1 MLFLWRIYQV
11 QQASETSVHNQ
22 IGDSDDNAVCD
33 IKNVVSDKIS
43 HLCRQRSPL
52 APRAPF
58 IPILFLVFLAF
69 LWRHALIAYVQLAFP
84 FCSFRKSHNWW
95 WIDFIFVWQR
105 PLLIPILMKHL
116 PNLLCFWLGFHLP
129 QIQIEFV
136 ANMIADHIID
146 AQHTFLLKVL
156 ACNPVYASD
165 FHSGHEQKR
174 IWMGKSSTAHLST
187 FLLYNYN
194 DGLQQAC
201 LTLVWLK
208 RCSLTKKSL

>member
-1 MLFLWRIYQV
+1 MSLKGGFRACLPPLVITSLFSLNTGTGMLFLWRIYQV

-69 LWRHALIAYVQLAFP
+69 LCRHALIAYVQLAFP
-84 FCSFRKSHNWW
+84 FCSFRKSDNW
-95 WIDFIFVWQR
+95 WIDFICVWQR

-116 PNLLCFWLGFHLP
+116 PNFLCFWLGFHLP

-136 ANMIADHIID
+136 ANMMM
-146 AQHTFLLKVL
+146 
-156 ACNPVYASD
+156 VYGRS
-165 FHSGHEQKR
+165 
-174 IWMGKSSTAHLST
+174 
-187 FLLYNYN
+187 YY
-194 DGLQQAC
+194 
-201 LTLVWLK
+201 
-208 RCSLTKKSL
+208 